1 MIDDARVSRLKT
13 QGYLMMHE
21 AEGLTHSR
29 LTSKSEGMKS
39 HSGQNQIEEWKRGMR
54 DGKPSKAFPFC
65 TTFLAPA
72 TSTVTASTTI
82 TTYSVISGSSSPN
95 IISLPTGVTA
105 SGVSNSSRPTITSAP
120 PFQNTTSTA
129 LISDPTY
136 LTPCS
141 SATRVSSACS
151 CLLTT
156 QAPAVTTTVAAA
168 TVTIPV
174 CDPAANNGINYVR
187 GDASDLIN
195 ISQQFPDTSD
205 AHECCSSC
213 FRTPGCLTYSLATVG
228 SIGGSCNLSV
238 AAEGS
243 IRGPL
248 ISDTCPFGV
257 YEAYNGRN
265 RSEVGLGPCVD
276 YRGR

>member
-1 MIDDARVSRLKT
+1 
-13 QGYLMMHE
+13 
-21 AEGLTHSR
+21 
-29 LTSKSEGMKS
+29 
-39 HSGQNQIEEWKRGMR
+39 MR
-54 DGKPSKAFPFC
+54 FQTLLFLVYFGASSSANVLHDRAACNADNCLRALRRHNTLAFPFC
-65 TTFLAPA
+65 SSYLAPA

-82 TTYSVISGSSSPN
+82 TTYSVISSSS
-95 IISLPTGVTA
+95 L
-105 SGVSNSSRPTITSAP
+105 PTITSSATGVNASGISNSSLPTITPTP
-120 PFQNTTSTA
+120 PFQNITSTA
-129 LISDPTY
+129 LITDPTY

-141 SATRVSSACS
+141 SAPRLSSGCS
-151 CLLTT
+151 CLLTA

-174 CDPAANNGINYVR
+174 CDPAANNGINYAR
-187 GDASDLIN
+187 GEASDLIN
-195 ISQQFPDTSD
+195 VSQQFPDTSD

-213 FRTPGCLTYSLATVG
+213 FQTPGCLTYELDSVG
-228 SIGGSCNLSV
+228 STGGSCNLSV
-238 AAEGS
+238 AAVGS

-276 YRGR
+276 YRGGRTGFGDG